1 MSDRITIINDA
12 YVIQSSISFHSISKF
27 ILKRKNSLLFFL
39 PYAIMGKKKWAAA
52 STARSSCCVS
62 LAGLFLPFQQGFYFY
77 LCFFNVLASVQ
88 DFKNHF
94 QEGFQFKTV
103 HVFHVFLLSDT
114 CRLIQLCS
122 GLSLAVIL

>member
-88 DFKNHF
+88 DFKNLF
-94 QEGFQFKTV
+94 RKVSSSKLFMSSMF
-103 HVFHVFLLSDT
+103 FSFLT
-114 CRLIQLCS
+114 P
-122 GLSLAVIL
+122 AVLFSFVRVCPLL